1 MQKPSLKLNILAS
14 YLSQIYLIIISIAI
28 LPFYI
33 KYMGAEAYGL
43 VGFFAMLQGLF
54 NLLDFGL
61 TPTISRQTAQYNA
74 GVENALNF
82 RRLFRALSLIFA
94 LIAILGGGALYLL
107 DNYIA
112 THWLKLD
119 NLNIDEVLFCL
130 QVMAICV
137 ALRWMTGLYRGVI
150 SGFEHI
156 VWLSIVNSIIATLRF
171 PGVFLYMYYFGFT
184 VKSFF
189 VFQLVIALI
198 EFVVLAAKSF
208 QLLPKVSTQSSIG
221 WSIKPVKPLL
231 GFALTIAVTS
241 SIWVLFTQLDK
252 FVLSGI
258 LPLADYGYFTLA
270 VLVAGGILQLSAP
283 ISSPIMPRMARL
295 ESEKKHEQMR
305 QVYLNAT
312 QFVAVIVVTAGIVLA
327 GVARPLLY
335 AWTGDSNLAMQAAP
349 VLQLYALGNALLALA
364 AFPYYLQYA
373 KGNLRYH
380 FIGNIVS
387 VLILVPCIVWA
398 ATHYG
403 AIGAGWVW
411 LLTQLVYLIF
421 WVSYV
426 HSKIEP
432 SINIKWFKS
441 FLPSLISVSIFVYV
455 TMNWVD
461 YSGNRIAIIYKII
474 TISIMSIVLA
484 LISNFRNLNSL
495 KLLFINKKY

>member
-1 MQKPSLKLNILAS
+1 MKETNLRLNILAS
-14 YLSQIYLIIISIAI
+14 YISQIYLIVISIAI
-28 LPFYI
+28 LPIYI

-74 GVENALNF
+74 GVESALNF

-94 LIAILGGGALYLL
+94 VIAILGGGTLYLL

-119 NLNIDEVLFCL
+119 NLKINEVLFCL

-150 SGFEHI
+150 SGFERI
-156 VWLSIVNSIIATLRF
+156 VWLSVANSIIATLRF
-171 PGVFLYMYYFGFT
+171 PGVLLYMYYFGFT
-184 VKSFF
+184 IQSFF
-189 VFQLVIALI
+189 VFQLAIALV
-198 EFVVLAAKSF
+198 EFIILAVKSHH
-208 QLLPKVSTQSSIG
+208 LLPKTTIQEVIG

-231 GFALTIAVTS
+231 GFALTIAITS
-241 SIWVLFTQLDK
+241 SVWVLFTQLDK
-252 FVLSGI
+252 FLLSGI

-283 ISSPIMPRMARL
+283 ISAPIMPRMARL
-295 ESEKKHEQMR
+295 EGEGKHEQMR

-312 QFVAVIVVTAGIVLA
+312 QFVAVIVVTADIVLA
-327 GVARPLLY
+327 GVARPVLY
-335 AWTGDSNLAMQAAP
+335 AWTGDSNLAYQAAP
-349 VLQLYALGNALLALA
+349 ILQLYALGNALLALT

-373 KGNLRYH
+373 KGNLKYH
-380 FIGNIVS
+380 LIGNIAS
-387 VLILVPCIVWA
+387 VIILIPSVMWFA
-398 ATHYG
+398 KNYG

-411 LLTQLVYLIF
+411 LLMQLSYLVF

-426 HSKIEP
+426 HFKIDP
-432 SINIKWFKS
+432 TINVKWFKS
-441 FLPSLISVSIFVYV
+441 FLPSLISVSLFVLLV
-455 TMNWVD
+455 SKWVD
-461 YSGNRIAIIYKII
+461 HSGDRLTILLKII
-474 TISIMSIVLA
+474 LISVLSIMIAMLSSVRVLN
-484 LISNFRNLNSL
+484 IL
-495 KLLFINKKY
+495 KLRFVKRAI